1 VGGAIPRLSRRL
13 SLAAVGAAVIALAC
27 NDDSALTQAT
37 STGALASDCTFT
49 VADAPAQMAQ
59 APAWQP
65 DGDGFLFYRNVAN
78 EDSQLFTRARDDLT
92 GASEKCLTCGFAGP
106 NQVATYR
113 PPLGDKIL
121 FHSWN
126 GHNVTIGGPGYGGVG
141 SNVFL
146 MNADGSGIT
155 NLTNDD
161 EGADDF
167 HAYFSPD
174 GKRIAWTHLDCDIQN
189 GGKCRFDVRVADYVE
204 DATGPHLAN
213 ARVVRPPNGHFYET
227 QWWHP
232 DGRGFLYT
240 ESVDNALDLEL
251 FFLDLTKP
259 EDHPGRVTRLTEDPA
274 WDEQAIFTPDAKRV
288 IFMSTRGYPSSW
300 QTWAALSFGA
310 KLPADFDNL
319 IVLPLFAGL
328 FFSPLLPPSTDLYEI
343 DLATKAV
350 RRLTTDGLDGW
361 IIPEFAWNP
370 ALAANPDGPQELLWT
385 ESRLPDSI
393 RISHPDDPARELRE
407 ALDLLADPPQPNVSA
422 GALGALTE
430 TRTRL
435 ASYSCPR

>member
-1 VGGAIPRLSRRL
+1 MRSEGKRLFLSAACVAVL
-13 SLAAVGAAVIALAC
+13 LLSCDDDEQTPETSTATGSLARE
-27 NDDSALTQAT
+27 
-37 STGALASDCTFT
+37 CTFT
-49 VADAPAQMAQ
+49 VAGSPVQMAQ
-59 APAWQP
+59 APAWQL
-65 DGDGFLFYRNVAN
+65 DGKGFLFYRSVAN
-78 EDSQLFTRARDDLT
+78 EDSQIFTRDRDDTT
-92 GASEKCLTCGFAGP
+92 GATEKCLTCGFQGP

-113 PPLGDKIL
+113 PPKGDKIV

-141 SNVFL
+141 SNVFI

-155 NLTNDD
+155 NLTNGD
-161 EGADDF
+161 EGEDNF

-174 GKRIAWTHLDCDIQN
+174 GERLVWTHLGCDIQN
-189 GGKCRFDVRVADYVE
+189 ASDCRFDVRLADYVE
-204 DATGPHLAN
+204 DPSGPRLAN
-213 ARVVRPPNGHFYET
+213 VEIVRPPNGHFYET

-240 ESVDNALDLEL
+240 ESVDNALNLEL

-259 EDHPGRVTRLTEDPA
+259 EGDPARITRLTDDPA
-274 WDEQAIFTPDAKRV
+274 WDEQALFTPDGSRV

-300 QTWAALSFGA
+300 QTWAAISALA
-310 KLPADFDNL
+310 RIPADLDNL
-319 IVLPLFAGL
+319 LVLPLFAGL
-328 FFSPLLPPSTDLYEI
+328 FFSPIVPPSTDLYEI
-343 DLATKAV
+343 DLATRAV

-370 ALAANPDGPQELLWT
+370 KLAENPDGPQELLWT

-393 RISHPDDPARELRE
+393 RLSHPDDPIGEIQQLLEL
-407 ALDLLADPPQPNVSA
+407 LSHPPQPNLSA

-430 TRTRL
+430 TRTRI
-435 ASYSCPR
+435 AHYSCGAP